1 MLQKAALIVVLMF
14 SVANFSGCIFLAA
27 GAAGAGTAKW
37 LSEKVTQEIDSPREK
52 VVKAAKDT
60 LKSMKINI
68 YKIAQDN
75 NVTQLQAKNQE
86 GKQVW
91 IDIRPIASGL
101 TKVDVRVGYLDGDAD
116 ARKILEKIAQ
126 KAKSWL

>member
-1 MLQKAALIVVLMF
+1 MLQKAALIAVLMF
-14 SVANFSGCIFLAA
+14 SVVNFSGCIFLAA